1 MTNPSDDK
9 TQGGAGPAAAGAP
22 AQVRRRLRKAY
33 GAGAVGGPASAAS
46 QEEARKAALIREHA
60 AQVRRIARRYVRASG
75 GAVELED
82 LYSVGIIGLLQADAA
97 FDDSQGRPF
106 AVYAEHRIR
115 GAILDELRRRDTM
128 SQPLRRKAR
137 ALDRATQGL
146 KQRLGRAPTERELA
160 AEMDLDVE
168 TIQKN
173 RREVQAHRFVSYDDG
188 RGHDLRRA
196 MSESSLQTATMRIA
210 LREGIERLPERLQLV
225 LGLYYME
232 DLNLRE
238 VGEVL
243 GVTEARVCQLHKQ
256 AVNELRKVLKS

>member
-1 MTNPSDDK
+1 VTNPSDDK
-9 TQGGAGPAAAGAP
+9 THGGEAPAASAP

-33 GAGAVGGPASAAS
+33 GAASSAS
-46 QEEARKAALIREHA
+46 TEASREEARKAALIREHA

-137 ALDRATQGL
+137 ALDQATQRL
-146 KQRLGRAPTERELA
+146 KQRLGRAPTEAELA
-160 AEMDLDVE
+160 AEMELDVDE
-168 TIQKN
+168 VQKN

-188 RGHDLRRA
+188 RGHDLRRVMA
-196 MSESSLQTATMRIA
+196 GSSLQSQTMRIA

-243 GVTEARVCQLHKQ
+243 GVTEARVCQLHKK
-256 AVNELRKVLKS
+256 AVDELRKVLKS